1 MHLFAWIESMTAMEP
16 TLRPTAKVLV
26 DHISLVQ
33 SKETCYI
40 RPCCFDESH
49 SDTTSWQGTDHDDDD
64 TFDITNTPGDRTA
77 MTSMDISC
85 LVPETMKTQFTKKH
99 AIHEELPVPQ
109 ALLDKSDDELQRTGP
124 SIEEWIG
131 TVGCRNSSESALG
144 SHKAS
149 SSISVTSPP
158 SNSLPPGGIEQG
170 SLLLTPA
177 PTAQETQPDTEFLVT
192 GIMAILEDSS
202 ARDSAR
208 SEELEKA
215 FHASHEKLESCLLRL
230 KKEDSDWRSRLS
242 KLIEESFTD
251 TKGFS
256 LLIIASKFRNEV
268 LAREVVEEVVRK
280 NCKLINDTT
289 IFGNSALHYAAFH
302 GRPKMIKFLLDN
314 GADPSTQNI
323 RGRTALYIA
332 LRYDRRDAIEELY
345 VHLSPEQVNAR
356 DDHGRTL
363 LHAATNSSSNKIIDR
378 LVASGANTEISDLF
392 GDTALR
398 VAQRARNQDHIDA
411 IRAHMS
417 RNPDK
422 NERPPDRNDR
432 GRYDPVINRDIVACF
447 CEVCLVR
454 KAVSNAIGH
463 PSKASDTCVCPNHL
477 RSFCRDSI
485 SFERGIDAILSFC
498 PCSGCV
504 SGREHNIGN
513 PPCGIPM
520 SSCSLSYG
528 EGLHS
533 APAIHPPFTEPPTLP
548 SDSDFIDKPIP
559 PYPGHRYYDHLIKKE
574 LGTNSSNISPQSMIT
589 ISLKSLADAGFT
601 GKRSYRKKPQE
612 ALEWALTSFLNGFVD
627 AKQAKATV
635 DILLEHG
642 AQIDTI
648 VHVRNSKWTLLS
660 VAARNQYLSLMRLL
674 IDKKA
679 DLNFQTVACA
689 TPLAAAIRSDKALSV
704 RMLLEAGAKVNTQTL
719 EDEKIHVKGKSC
731 LDRILLRRKSTLL
744 HECVL
749 KYDQLGWHIPLLL
762 AHGALTD
769 LADSDGCTPLHIAVK
784 DSRLHAVMVLLESGA
799 NVNLL
804 NNARASPL
812 AIAIESCDI
821 DIVSALL
828 LYGAN
833 VNTPSNG
840 HPCALL
846 HALSTSSSEI
856 AALILLEYTR
866 DEKVH
871 RTSSNGLG
879 ALHCLPASSKPNMHL
894 LIDLLLARGCK
905 IDAETQTGNTPL
917 HIAAYMGKATIVKK
931 LVECGAIAHAQNHHG
946 QTPLHLAQGR
956 HREVVEC
963 LGGTFKKSLKET
975 IRKQAETIREQ
986 TRPYF

>member
-49 SDTTSWQGTDHDDDD
+49 SDTTSWQGTDHDEDDVFE
-64 TFDITNTPGDRTA
+64 TANTPGDLTA
-77 MTSMDISC
+77 MTSMDLPSP
-85 LVPETMKTQFTKKH
+85 VPEITKTQFTKKH
-99 AIHEELPVPQ
+99 AIHKEMPITRALPNKP
-109 ALLDKSDDELQRTGP
+109 DNDSKSIGP
-124 SIEEWIG
+124 TIEEWIG
-131 TVGCRNSSESALG
+131 TIGCRNSSESALG
-144 SHKAS
+144 SHKAP
-149 SSISVTSPP
+149 SSISVASPP
-158 SNSLPPGGIEQG
+158 SNSLLPGGTEQG
-170 SLLLTPA
+170 SSLLRPV
-177 PTAQETQPDTEFLVT
+177 PTAPETKSDTEVLVT

-208 SEELEKA
+208 SEEVENA
-215 FHASHEKLESCLLRL
+215 FRESHEKLESCLLRL

-242 KLIEESFTD
+242 KLIEEPFVD
-251 TKGFS
+251 VKGFN

-268 LAREVVEEVVRK
+268 LASEVVQAVICK
-280 NCKLINDTT
+280 NGKLINDTT
-289 IFGNSALHYAAFH
+289 VFGNSALHYAALR
-302 GRPKMIKFLLDN
+302 GRPKMIKFLLEN
-314 GADPSTQNI
+314 GADPSIQNI

-332 LRYDRRDAIEELY
+332 LRYDRRDATEELY
-345 VHLSPEQVNAR
+345 AHLSPEHVNAI
-356 DDHGRTL
+356 DDVGRTL
-363 LHAATNSSSNKIIDR
+363 LHAANHSSSNKIIER

-398 VAQRARNQDHIDA
+398 MAQRARNQAHIDA

-417 RNPDK
+417 KQPDK
-422 NERPPDRNDR
+422 NERPPGRDRF
-432 GRYDPVINRDIVACF
+432 DPVINRDIVACF

-454 KAVSNAIGH
+454 KAVSNATGY
-463 PSKASDTCVCPNHL
+463 SSEASGTCICPNHL
-477 RSFCRDSI
+477 RSFCRDII
-485 SFERGIDAILSFC
+485 SYERGINAILSFC
-498 PCSGCV
+498 PCSGCA

-513 PPCGIPM
+513 PPCGIPI
-520 SSCSLSYG
+520 SPGYLSYD
-528 EGLHS
+528 EGLRS
-533 APAIHPPFTEPPTLP
+533 APAIQPPFTEPPTLP
-548 SDSDFIDKPIP
+548 FDPDFANKPLP

-574 LGTNSSNISPQSMIT
+574 LGTKSSNISPQLMIT

-612 ALEWALTSFLNGFVD
+612 ALEWALMKFLNGSAD
-627 AKQAKATV
+627 TTQAKTTV
-635 DILLEHG
+635 GILLEHG
-642 AQIDTI
+642 AQLDTI
-648 VHVRNSKWTLLS
+648 VHVRNRRWTLPS
-660 VAARNQYLSLMRLL
+660 VAAKNQHLSLMRLL

-679 DLNFQTVACA
+679 ALDFQTVLCA
-689 TPLAAAIRSDKALSV
+689 TPLAAALRSDKVLSV

-719 EDEKIHVKGKSC
+719 EDEKILVKGISSYEKV
-731 LDRILLRRKSTLL
+731 LLRSKSTLL
-744 HECVL
+744 HECVIN
-749 KYDQLGWHIPLLL
+749 YDQLGWYIPLLL

-769 LADSDGCTPLHIAVK
+769 LVDSDGCTPLHIAVK
-784 DSRLHAVMVLLESGA
+784 YSRLHAVMVLLESGA
-799 NVNLL
+799 NIGIL

-812 AIAIESCDI
+812 AMAIEGCHI
-821 DIVSALL
+821 HIVSALL

-833 VNTPSNG
+833 VNTTSNG

-846 HALSTSSSEI
+846 HALSTSTCEI
-856 AALILLEYTR
+856 AALILSEYTR

-871 RTSSNGLG
+871 RTSSSGLG
-879 ALHCLPASSKPNMHL
+879 ALHCLPESDKPNMHL
-894 LIDLLLARGCK
+894 LVDLLLARGCK

-917 HIAAYMGKATIVKK
+917 HVAASMGKITIVKK
-931 LVECGAIAHAQNHHG
+931 LLECGAIAHAQNYHG

-975 IRKQAETIREQ
+975 IRKQAETIIEQ